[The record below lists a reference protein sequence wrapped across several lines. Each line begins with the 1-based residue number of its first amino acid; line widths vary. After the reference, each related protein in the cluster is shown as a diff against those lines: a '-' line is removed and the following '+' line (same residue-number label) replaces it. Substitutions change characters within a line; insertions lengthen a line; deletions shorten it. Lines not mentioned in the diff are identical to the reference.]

1 MSDSYP
7 LAAYAGARPPAPE
20 WFDTALETQAIAREV
35 MVDGVPI
42 SYRQWGSA
50 DKPGLLLVHGMAA
63 HANWYDFFAPDFAAA
78 FNVVAMSFSGM
89 GGSGHR
95 DIYTTAQF
103 SADQIAVMQ
112 DSGMFAHAEN
122 PIIIGH
128 SYGGLMSLATA
139 GRIGAQLRGVVTIDT
154 PIFPPEVDL
163 EGRRPKASNR
173 EVIFADEKTA
183 LGRFRLVPEQPCEN
197 HYILDHIARHSI
209 KPIEHNGVSGWTW
222 KMDPQLWEKTAEIEK
237 GVWALLPDM
246 ACEIAFLRGE
256 NSVLVTEAVRDAM
269 LEQVQAPFV
278 TIKNAGH
285 HVFLDNPRDT
295 ISELQK
301 ICAAWGTPV

>member
-1 MSDSYP
+1 MNDPYP
-7 LAAYAGARPPAPE
+7 LVTYAGARPPAPA
-20 WFDTALETQAIAREV
+20 WFRKALQTQAIAREV
-35 MVDGVPI
+35 MVNGAPI

-63 HANWYDFFAPDFAAA
+63 HANWYDFIAPEFAAA
-78 FNVVAMSFSGM
+78 FNVAAMSFSGM

-103 SADQIAVMQ
+103 SADQIAVMR
-112 DSGMFAHAEN
+112 DSGMFDHAEK

-128 SYGGLMSLATA
+128 SYGGLVSLATA
-139 GRIGAQLRGVVTIDT
+139 GQIGAQLRGVVTMDT

-163 EGRRPKASNR
+163 EARRPKISSK

-183 LGRFRLVPEQPCEN
+183 IGRFRLVPEQPCEN

-209 KPIEHNGVSGWTW
+209 KPAEQNGAPGWTW
-222 KMDPQLWEKTAEIEK
+222 KTDPKLWEKTGEMEN
-237 GVWALLPDM
+237 GVWTLLPDM
-246 ACEIAFLRGE
+246 ACQIAFLRGQ

-269 LEQVQAPFV
+269 LGQVQAPFV